1 MKRVLL
7 PLLAV
12 ALLIGVWQLYVE
24 LAHVNSYDLPAPTQ
38 VARALY
44 VDRGTLWSNFL
55 VTAQEIIFG
64 IAVAA
69 LAALLAAFT
78 IHFSTTAR
86 HALFPLLIAS
96 QAIPVVL
103 LAPLFVL
110 WLGFGLLPKLLVIA
124 LVSFFPLVVTT
135 TAALQRVDPNLLKL
149 MKTLGANRL
158 QTFRAVELPA
168 ALPGLFPGA
177 KLAAVFS
184 VIGAV
189 FAEQG
194 ASNSGLGL
202 LLEITQN
209 NLELPEAYAAVA
221 ILCAFAIALF
231 ALLTVIER
239 RALPWAYHPGR

>member
-7 PLLAV
+7 PLLAI
-12 ALLIGVWQLYVE
+12 AALIGVWALYVH
-24 LAHVNSYDLPAPTQ
+24 LGHVNADDMPAPTQ

-44 VDRGTLWSNFL
+44 DDRDTLWSNFL
-55 VTAQEIIFG
+55 VTAREILLG
-64 IAVAA
+64 IALAVVAA
-69 LAALLAAFT
+69 LAAAFT

-86 HALFPLLIAS
+86 LALYPPLIAS

-110 WLGFGLLPKLLVIA
+110 WLGFGLLPKLLIIA

-149 MKTLGANRL
+149 MKTLDASRL
-158 QTFRAVELPA
+158 QTFRTVELPA

-194 ASNSGLGL
+194 SSTSGLGL
-202 LLEITQN
+202 LYMITSN

-221 ILCAFAIALF
+221 ILSAFAIMLF